1 MAGSRTASGADVV
14 VIADWDA
21 DGATSAAMIY
31 YAQRYKGI
39 YPLRG
44 RSDVDVA
51 LYPSGPRGF
60 PDALAK
66 AVDGKPCPRALVVLD
81 IPLADTVYTTLKKFV
96 ASCKDTRLIY
106 IDHHYVTLHEQSK
119 LYELSEEVLVGHKP
133 TAILTYN
140 LLRSVGLRKLTPRLE
155 AFMRAVGVLEKDR
168 RPAPGED
175 KLVRLAASISKAT
188 TVLRDEGLWRKLVL
202 WLASPLPS
210 EYPFDMKLV
219 ERVLE
224 VARKSDEEVE
234 EAARMLAFEARRVGY
249 IKFVDARG
257 KWKGRGASALASK
270 LYKILKQ
277 PVALLVERDDGVR
290 LLIVRSRGESA
301 YRIAVGLLREGV
313 AENIGGHSS
322 LAVARLRD
330 DVSLERLLDA
340 LRRLSLKA

>member
-1 MAGSRTASGADVV
+1 MSKSKSLAGVPVV

-44 RSDVDVA
+44 SSEVD

-66 AVDGKPCPRALVVLD
+66 ATEGKVCPKALVVLD
-81 IPLADTVYTTLKKFV
+81 IPLADTVYNALKKFM
-96 ASCKDTRLIY
+96 ARCKETRLIY
-106 IDHHYVTLHEQSK
+106 IDHHYSTLHEASK
-119 LYELSEEVLVGHKP
+119 LYELTEEALLGHKP

-140 LLRSVGLRKLTPRLE
+140 LLHSMGLKKLTPRLE
-155 AFMRAVGVLEKDR
+155 AFMRAVGVLEKER
-168 RPAPGED
+168 KPSKSED
-175 KLVRLAASISKAT
+175 KLVKLAASISKAT
-188 TVLRDEGLWRKLVL
+188 TVLRDESLWRKLVL

-210 EYPFDMKLV
+210 ETPFDMKLV

-224 VARKSDEEVE
+224 VARKSDEEIE
-234 EAARMLAFEARRVGY
+234 EKAKMLAFEARRVGY

-257 KWKGRGASALASK
+257 KWSGRGASALASK

-277 PVALLVERDDGVR
+277 PVAVLVERDDGVK
-290 LLIVRSRGESA
+290 LLIVRTRGTSA
-301 YRIAVGLLREGV
+301 YKLAVGLMKEGV

-322 LAVARLRD
+322 LAVARLKRD
-330 DVSLERLLDA
+330 IDINKLLDV
-340 LRRLSLKA
+340 LRRLSLRV